1 MKAEIITS
9 GTELLL
15 GEITD
20 SNTPYIARQLAS
32 LGIDL
37 YYTSTVGDNFERY
50 TGVLKQAWD
59 RSDLIIIT
67 GGLGPTQGDIT
78 REVIAGIVAE
88 EMAVDSTLKDEVTA
102 FFNKRN
108 LEMPENNLKQATLI
122 PSAVPLHNNA
132 GTAPGWWVEKE
143 GRIIVALPGPPSEMQ
158 AMWHN
163 EVVPR
168 LSNKGGAVIISRT
181 LKTWGFS
188 EGKVDQI
195 VSPFLSTPNPTLAL
209 YAKPDGIHLRITAK
223 AMTDADAQ
231 DLISTREREIRES
244 LGEHIWGVDD
254 ETIAG
259 VVGRLLD
266 SRKITLSIAES
277 FTGGLLAYTLSS
289 IHGGSKYYKGGIVL
303 SEDAK
308 ADLDLK
314 SETAPVKTGKDAVAN
329 MASQVRVQ
337 FNSEIGL
344 AIDGYCDAAANT
356 QMGRI
361 FVAIESDV
369 KSEVTEQSLPGRP
382 EQVVHRAIN
391 HALFCLK
398 RFIELP

>member
-88 EMAVDSTLKDEVTA
+88 EMAVDSTLKDEVTC
-102 FFNKRN
+102 FFTRRN

-122 PSAVPLHNNA
+122 PSAIPLHNDA

-181 LKTWGFS
+181 LKTWGIPHWHYMPS
-188 EGKVDQI
+188 QMVY
-195 VSPFLSTPNPTLAL
+195 TCAL
-209 YAKPDGIHLRITAK
+209 RPRQCR
-223 AMTDADAQ
+223 M
-231 DLISTREREIRES
+231 
-244 LGEHIWGVDD
+244 
-254 ETIAG
+254 
-259 VVGRLLD
+259 RLL
-266 SRKITLSIAES
+266 
-277 FTGGLLAYTLSS
+277 
-289 IHGGSKYYKGGIVL
+289 
-303 SEDAK
+303 
-308 ADLDLK
+308 
-314 SETAPVKTGKDAVAN
+314 
-329 MASQVRVQ
+329 
-337 FNSEIGL
+337 EI
-344 AIDGYCDAAANT
+344 
-356 QMGRI
+356 
-361 FVAIESDV
+361 
-369 KSEVTEQSLPGRP
+369 
-382 EQVVHRAIN
+382 
-391 HALFCLK
+391 
-398 RFIELP
+398 